1 MSRKRS
7 LLVTYKVLRLFFNT
21 PTADDKYSSL
31 SRYNSMQQI
40 QMRLSQKRKTF
51 SDFFWAI
58 FKSTSNFERF
68 QKKLTLITYVSP
80 KLQTPKDVVR

>member
-1 MSRKRS
+1 
-7 LLVTYKVLRLFFNT
+7 
-21 PTADDKYSSL
+21 
-31 SRYNSMQQI
+31 MQPI